1 MSHEI
6 LYGRQFVRTT
16 HGYIP
21 MVLAGAS
28 NCTMP
33 NWTGKE
39 IMERQWFSIC
49 RDSVVNATEAELL
62 GYAEALY
69 KGDLDRDLCRTSSGK
84 WMTGA
89 NMIQFYKNGIKNAKS
104 LEELNLLRPY
114 TSLCCKIATYN
125 PQDGYKEY
133 LSMTT
138 YCRTTDA
145 LEKWL
150 DKAKALCAS
159 NGGHLDFSFSG
170 HKPLRTEAAKFGTGK
185 PVIVKYGR
193 SYLTEVSESQAC
205 FSRKAE
211 DALVFTSIEVACANP
226 AVRKWLHRNENS
238 KQMQFVPVSTNRKLP
253 KEKNFCLKVTG
264 GRHSG
269 LYIQK
274 LSPRSIVFTW
284 SKNSGPKAFAS
295 EKEAIKWAEKYGI
308 CERCKAA
315 ISNVEVEKIK
325 EEV

>member
-1 MSHEI
+1 MSHDVF
-6 LYGRQFVRTT
+6 YGRQFVRTT

-33 NWTGKE
+33 NWQTGKE

-84 WMTGA
+84 WLTGA

-104 LEELNLLRPY
+104 LEELDLLRPY
-114 TSLCCKIATYN
+114 TSLCCKVTTYD
-125 PQDGYKEY
+125 PQNGYKDY
-133 LSMTT
+133 LTT
-138 YCRTTDA
+138 HCRATDA
-145 LEKWL
+145 LEQWL
-150 DKAKALCAS
+150 DEAKVLCAS

-170 HKPLRTEAAKFGTGK
+170 HEPLRTEAAKFGTGK

-211 DALVFTSIEVACANP
+211 DALVFSNIEVACANP

-238 KQMQFVPVSTNRKLP
+238 KQMQFVPASTTAKAP
-253 KEKNFCLKVTG
+253 KKNFCLKVTG
-264 GRHSG
+264 GSRSG
-269 LYIQK
+269 FYIEK
-274 LSPRSIVFTW
+274 CSARSIFFVW
-284 SKNSGPKAFAS
+284 NKNSGPKAFAS

-308 CERCKAA
+308 CERYKDA